1 VSTVR
6 IKTEG
11 RIRLTGTTFRQFH
24 MLQVGKSALE
34 SFTKRVAAGR
44 TPQDVQAKPLTKRYA
59 IRKSKMLRGKAVRD
73 LRLTGAML
81 DNLTVRSASD
91 NRVTAALTSR
101 KARIKALANERIQ
114 HWMAFSP
121 SDRRNIMQVALTSEI
136 AAWAFVFGLGASV
149 KSGTTAISY
158 MCTPQDPVGSGIELP
173 AFSFIE
179 TNTPPA
185 TQPTPP

>member
-1 VSTVR
+1 MSTVR
-6 IKTEG
+6 IKTRG

-24 MLQVGKSALE
+24 MLQVGKAALE
-34 SFTKRVAAGR
+34 SFKKRVTAGR
-44 TPQDVQAKPLTKRYA
+44 TPQDLPAKPLTKRYA
-59 IRKSKMLRGKAVRD
+59 IRKSKMLRAKAVRD

-121 SDRRNIMQVALTSEI
+121 SDRRNVMQVAQHLFRSI
-136 AAWAFVFGLGASV
+136 VR
-149 KSGTTAISY
+149 Y
-158 MCTPQDPVGSGIELP
+158 MVRRW
-173 AFSFIE
+173 
-179 TNTPPA
+179 
-185 TQPTPP
+185 